1 MPEYLRKI
9 IKENKSGKQVG
20 ITSICSSSSYVIE
33 ASLLNAKKNN
43 LHVLIES
50 TSNQV
55 NQFGGYTG
63 MKPEDFKDFVFKAAE
78 ELKFPQEKIIL
89 GGDHLGPNPWKEEKS
104 PAAMEKAKIQVEGYI
119 KAGYS
124 KIHLDASMKLADDGD
139 KNYQLDM
146 EVIADRAAQLCR
158 TAESA
163 INNVKEKNNK
173 PFYIIGSDVPPP
185 GGGTEHKDIQ
195 ITSPEEVDEIIEL
208 TKDAFCKYGLENAWN
223 RVIAIVV
230 QPGVEFSNYEV
241 FDYCDEKA
249 QQLTRKIQDKENLAY
264 EAHSTDFQKRDSL
277 KQMVKNNFAILKV
290 GPWLTFSFREAIF
303 GLAKIEEELFLRI
316 KSIQPS
322 KIIELIDMQMK
333 LEPKYWEKYYKG
345 NEDEK
350 SFDRKFS
357 YSDRIRY
364 YWSNK
369 KINESLQHLIYNL
382 SKNKIPLTLISQY
395 LPNQF
400 RSIRENEIEN
410 KPKEI
415 IYHKINEVLEI
426 YNYATSGGN
435 L

>member
-1 MPEYLRKI
+1 MQ
-9 IKENKSGKQVG
+9 KE
-20 ITSICSSSSYVIE
+20 
-33 ASLLNAKKNN
+33 NN

-63 MKPEDFKDFVFKAAE
+63 MKPKDFKDFVFKTAE

-89 GGDHLGPNPWKEEKS
+89 GGDHLGPNPWKDEVSQE
-104 PAAMEKAKIQVEGYI
+104 AMEKAKRQVEEYVE
-119 KAGYS
+119 AGYS

-139 KNYQLDM
+139 KNLQLDT
-146 EVIADRAAQLCR
+146 EVVADRAAQLCR

-163 INNVKEKNNK
+163 FNNLKEKNHK

-185 GGGTEHKDIQ
+185 GGGTEYKDIQ
-195 ITSPEEVDEIIEL
+195 ITTPEEVDKTIEL
-208 TKDAFCKYGLENAWN
+208 TKNAFCKYELEDAWN
-223 RVIAIVV
+223 RVIAVVV

-241 FDYCDEKA
+241 FEFCNEKA
-249 QQLTRKIQDKENLAY
+249 KELTRRIQDKENLAY
-264 EAHSTDFQKRDSL
+264 EAHSTDFQKKDSL
-277 KQMVKNNFAILKV
+277 REMVENNFAILKV
-290 GPWLTFSFREAIF
+290 GPWLTYSFREAVF
-303 GLAKIEEELFLRI
+303 GLAKIEEELFLKI

-322 KIIELIDMQMK
+322 KIVELIEMQMK

-369 KINESLQHLIYNL
+369 KINESLQRLIYNL
-382 SKNKIPLTLISQY
+382 SENKIPLTLISQY